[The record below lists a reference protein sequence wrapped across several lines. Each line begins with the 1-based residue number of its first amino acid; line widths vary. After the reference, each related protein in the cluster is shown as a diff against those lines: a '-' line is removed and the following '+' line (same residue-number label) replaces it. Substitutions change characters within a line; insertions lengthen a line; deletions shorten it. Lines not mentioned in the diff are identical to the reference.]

1 MLSLSEM
8 KTDKI
13 KKEKKEN
20 KSKQFIKDFFKKQK
34 RNMNI

>member
-13 KKEKKEN
+13 KEEKKEN
-20 KSKQFIKDFFKKQK
+20 KSKQFIKDFLRK
-34 RNMNI
+34 